1 MNINDLLEAL
11 HNTEVKARTYSGV
24 GKPSRGRLGGGQRVP
39 TIGVGTRAAVAD
51 DKTDPHMVRKYNP
64 MAVPEDG
71 ADGFGKFA
79 EWVVA
84 NDIENRYLPR
94 VYKITKNKNPDSEY
108 VAYVFKVEKLIK
120 LSSLSEDESIALL
133 SSFIKPDEIYKEYI
147 DFTGDKITDETIKR
161 NYESILYYALKY
173 VDSVFVG
180 NIDDNSFITDDE
192 LIAAIR
198 ILKRYV
204 AEQFNGNFRRAGA
217 DLHDGNFM
225 ARRTQHGLQ
234 LVISDPFW

>member
-1 MNINDLLEAL
+1 MIDP
-11 HNTEVKARTYSGV
+11 NTELPLGWFY
-24 GKPSRGRLGGGQRVP
+24 GRLNSKMVISVP
-39 TIGVGTRAAVAD
+39 KGSKMI
-51 DKTDPHMVRKYNP
+51 HN
-64 MAVPEDG
+64 
-71 ADGFGKFA
+71 
-79 EWVVA
+79 
-84 NDIENRYLPR
+84 IEL
-94 VYKITKNKNPDSEY
+94 KQNK
-108 VAYVFKVEKLIK
+108 
-120 LSSLSEDESIALL
+120 
-133 SSFIKPDEIYKEYI
+133 FIKPDEIYKEYI

-161 NYESILYYALKY
+161 NYETILYYALKY